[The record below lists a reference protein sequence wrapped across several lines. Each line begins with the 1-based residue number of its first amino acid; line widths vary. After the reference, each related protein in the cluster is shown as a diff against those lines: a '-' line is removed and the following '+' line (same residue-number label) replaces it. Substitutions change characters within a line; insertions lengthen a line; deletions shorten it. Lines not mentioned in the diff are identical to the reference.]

1 MKPRQADKWGGTR
14 SVFRVAAISAAVVAA
29 LGASNAVVAFEI
41 NTGNEDIV
49 MRWDNTLRYNLG
61 VRAQK
66 QDKAILGNVN
76 SDDGDRN
83 FSNGSVVTNRADIL
97 SEFDVV
103 WKRQYGFRVS
113 GAGWYDQAYSGGLDN
128 TNTLTA
134 NTLVNGLP
142 SAGTLNPYTK
152 RYARGASGEFLDAFV
167 FANLDIGG
175 MPLSIK
181 AGQHTVYWGESL
193 LFGGILHGITYGQ
206 NSIDAWKAQSTPGAE
221 AKELFRPRGGLTV
234 QMQPRLDLSIAAQWF
249 YNWQAVRAQESGA
262 YLSNNDMLNFG
273 GDSLIV
279 GANPFAAAI
288 PGSPGLLRFWNT
300 QNVPNSKYNGSLGDW
315 GLATRWSPDWLDGTL
330 GFYYRNTTDV
340 LPGLMVIPG
349 TASIPA
355 ATCTAI
361 GGTVLAPTTC
371 LVNKNATTVAD
382 LQKYGKAG
390 LYQTFYGNNIQLFG
404 LSLSKNIEGVAIG
417 AEVSYRQNMPLVSDP
432 VAVVVAPLVPGVP
445 GSISTNSIPAHGD
458 SPAALGN
465 TWHGLVNGIGI
476 LPKTPLFDTASVT
489 AELAWM
495 YLAKVTQNEAVY
507 KGRANYSLIDKPTKS
522 YWQLAVNFTPTWFQ
536 VLPSVDLTMPITWSQ
551 GIAGNAATTFGG
563 NEDAGSWSAGFGA
576 TIYQKYLVN
585 LTYIGY
591 YGNYTTGPTGAMVTP
606 NGTNAAI
613 SDRGWVSLTLKTTF

>member
-1 MKPRQADKWGGTR
+1 MKPRQADNSDGKR
-14 SVFRVAAISAAVVAA
+14 PVFRIAAISAAVIAA
-29 LGASNAVVAFEI
+29 LAASNAATAFEI
-41 NTGNEDIV
+41 DTGIEDVV

-66 QDKAILGNVN
+66 QDRAILGNVN

-83 FSNGSVVTNRADIL
+83 FGNGSIVTNRLDIL

-103 WKRQYGFRVS
+103 WQRKYGFRVS
-113 GAGWYDQAYSGGLDN
+113 GAGWYDGAYSGLDN
-128 TNTLTA
+128 TNTLTS

-142 SAGTLNPYTK
+142 SAGTLSPYTK
-152 RYARGASGEFLDAFV
+152 RYAKGGSGEFLDAFV

-175 MPLSIK
+175 MPLNIK

-221 AKELFRPRGGLTV
+221 AKELFRPRGGLTI
-234 QMQPRLDLSIAAQWF
+234 QAQPRLDLSIAAQWF
-249 YNWQAVRAQESGA
+249 YNWQAVRSQESGA
-262 YLSNNDMLNFG
+262 YLANNDMLNFG

-300 QNVPNSKYNGSLGDW
+300 NNVPASKYSGSLGDW

-330 GFYYRNTTDV
+330 GFYFRNTTDIV
-340 LPGLMVIPG
+340 PGLMVIPG
-349 TASIPA
+349 TATLPA
-355 ATCTAI
+355 ATCSAI
-361 GGTVLAPTTC
+361 GGTPLSPTTC
-371 LVNKNATTVAD
+371 LVNKNATTVTD

-390 LYQTFYGNNIQLFG
+390 LYQTYYGNNIQLFG

-417 AEVSYRQNMPLVSDP
+417 AEVSYRRNMPLVSDP
-432 VAVVVAPLVPGVP
+432 VNVLPGPLVPNSP
-445 GSISTNSIPAHGD
+445 GAISTNAIPAHGD

-465 TWHGLVNGIGI
+465 TWHGLVNA
-476 LPKTPLFDTASVT
+476 LAVVPSTPLFNTASLT
-489 AELAWM
+489 AELSWM
-495 YLAKVTQNEAVY
+495 YLSSVTQNEAVY
-507 KGRANYSLIDKPTKS
+507 KGRTSYVGIDKPTRS
-522 YWQLAVNFTPTWFQ
+522 YWGLAINFTPTWFQ

-551 GIAGNAATTFGG
+551 GIGGNAATSFAG
-563 NEDAGSWSAGFGA
+563 NKGTGSWSAGFGA

-585 LTYIGY
+585 LNYIGY
-591 YGNYTTGPTGAMVTP
+591 FGNYATGPTGAATTF
-606 NGTNAAI
+606 NGSNAAI